1 MNNIILNCDNLNIQR
16 QLTISEA
23 QDIDHYLFEVCG
35 QFWRA
40 AYNFPKEGD
49 IISDTEEGKTY
60 ATNVGIFTFDITD
73 EEPLNEEQHTG

>member
-1 MNNIILNCDNLNIQR
+1 MNCDNLSIQR

-23 QDIDHYLFEVCG
+23 QEIDHYMFKVCG

-49 IISDTEEGKTY
+49 IILATEEEELY

-73 EEPLNEEQHTG
+73 EKLNTG